1 MRFSVCLC
9 SWQVLWQQKQQKLNG
24 KIWISSDIARYP
36 PISYDI
42 QILPRDFV
50 KKIGKNDRTY
60 ANKAKHRHF

>member
-50 KKIGKNDRTY
+50 KKIGKNGRTY
-60 ANKAKHRHF
+60 ANKAKTQAF